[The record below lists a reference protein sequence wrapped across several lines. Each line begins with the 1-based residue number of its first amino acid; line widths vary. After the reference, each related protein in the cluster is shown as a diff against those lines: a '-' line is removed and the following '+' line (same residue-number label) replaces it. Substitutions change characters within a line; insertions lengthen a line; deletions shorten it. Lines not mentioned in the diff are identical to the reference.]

1 MHIKKSL
8 LIIVILMLSI
18 SFFLCFTACDDNG
31 NNDNGSENT
40 NISENETGNGEHS
53 HSFLTWSV
61 TTLPSCTA
69 QGVQT
74 RTCSSCGFSEY
85 SQIPALGH
93 TEEVDDAVP
102 ATCLVDGKTAGSH
115 CSTCNTVIVAQT
127 TIAASGHSSVIDV
140 AVPPTCTTDGKTEGT
155 HCSVCQE
162 IIQEQ
167 IVIPPSH
174 KYVKGVCE
182 VCNERDAISDNDVHY
197 IWYDADMSVIFEEYI
212 EEGQK
217 PTSITLPDDTEKWDY
232 IEWIDGDADN
242 IYCAYR
248 IPQETY
254 FLGNVFQII
263 VMDLGEVP
271 IATGSAFVFN
281 DQGWFITNAHVMED
295 AYYAQAIF
303 NIPNNATG
311 ESFTYLNINEGT
323 YYHID
328 KDIYIGKIDN
338 YSTISSYYNDISI
351 DLTYEIGEITY
362 SIGYPHSSTE
372 LVIEEGVVTER
383 WSDLYEKLYSGNSY
397 ICSSSYI
404 APGSSG
410 GILTNENL
418 EVIGITTLGWTDKN
432 DNFISGAAISAFN
445 FNNLLQNTNGKDLI
459 SLQERFHKNEKV
471 YIGYFNEAKADEAN
485 GLTEKFFFED
495 GSLAYV
501 YEWEDEGVNNNDL
514 AFSTTETLLVG
525 TDGWMSYNG
534 EYYWSDG
541 GRRTISFYGYYDH
554 QKGFDNF
561 KFEFKYEWSDGSYY
575 TVECSN
581 INYSPTIALTLNR
594 CVVNHSYSYTP
605 SDENITYAKEQ
616 FNFIYEW
623 LTEDMARF
631 E

>member
-1 MHIKKSL
+1 MKTKKFY
-8 LIIVILMLSI
+8 IQ
-18 SFFLCFTACDDNG
+18 SFFCVLLLVLTLCFSACDIANNIG
-31 NNDNGSENT
+31 NNNSNNSESNEDEIT
-40 NISENETGNGEHS
+40 NATGGA
-53 HSFLTWSV
+53 
-61 TTLPSCTA
+61 TT
-69 QGVQT
+69 
-74 RTCSSCGFSEY
+74 
-85 SQIPALGH
+85 
-93 TEEVDDAVP
+93 
-102 ATCLVDGKTAGSH
+102 
-115 CSTCNTVIVAQT
+115 
-127 TIAASGHSSVIDV
+127 
-140 AVPPTCTTDGKTEGT
+140 
-155 HCSVCQE
+155 
-162 IIQEQ
+162 
-167 IVIPPSH
+167 
-174 KYVKGVCE
+174 YV
-182 VCNERDAISDNDVHY
+182 
-197 IWYDADMSVIFEEYI
+197 WYDADGTLLHEE
-212 EEGQK
+212 EVKKGSK
-217 PTSITLPDDTEKWDY
+217 PTEYSLPSDNDKWDY
-232 IEWIDGDADN
+232 IEWKDGEKN
-242 IYCAYR
+242 TEKIAYR
-248 IPQETY
+248 IPKNSY
-254 FLGNVFQII
+254 FVGNVFQII
-263 VMDLGEVP
+263 VQDLGEQP
-271 IATGSAFVFN
+271 TGTGSAFVFN
-281 DQGWFITNAHVMED
+281 SDGWFVTNAHVMED

-303 NIPNNATG
+303 NIPNSTTG
-311 ESFTYLNINEGT
+311 ESFTYLSINTGT
-323 YYHID
+323 YYHLD

-338 YSTISSYYNDISI
+338 YSSIKSHYKEIPI
-351 DLTYEIGEITY
+351 DLTYEIDEETY
-362 SIGYPHSSTE
+362 SVGYPLSSTE
-372 LVIEEGVVTER
+372 LIIKEGKITES

-418 EVIGITTLGWTDKN
+418 EVIGITTLGWTDEN
-432 DNFISGAAISAFN
+432 DSFISGAAISAFN
-445 FNNLLQNTNGKDLI
+445 FNNLLQNTNEKDLI

-514 AFSTTETLLVG
+514 AFSTTETLSVG

-594 CVVNHSYSYTP
+594 CVVNHSYSCTP